1 MDKPSLTVESTSR
14 VLQSSRDGLSS
25 TLVAARTKRQTR
37 ALPVTEVFGVH
48 EVASESVSSHAAQ
61 LVSSALSN
69 QWKPST
75 CGRPR

>member
-14 VLQSSRDGLSS
+14 VLQSSPDGFSS
-25 TLVAARTKRQTR
+25 TLVVARTKRRTL

-48 EVASESVSSHAAQ
+48 EVASESVSSHAAR
-61 LVSSALSN
+61 LVSTALSN